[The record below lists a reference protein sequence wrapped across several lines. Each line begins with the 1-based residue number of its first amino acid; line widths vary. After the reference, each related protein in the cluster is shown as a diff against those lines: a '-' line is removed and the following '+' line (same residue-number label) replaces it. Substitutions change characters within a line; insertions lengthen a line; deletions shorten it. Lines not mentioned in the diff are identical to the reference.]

1 VIKPDCWRAGRLIFG
16 REAGLSAAAA
26 LTLEEHLTTCARC
39 SADAQQLDGL
49 RELSDLGASP
59 LKRAVRERAVLRALA
74 TTVSSPELA
83 SRPVLAPDWLRPSAY
98 GALAAIALVVAG
110 VWLRAG
116 TDPRATVV
124 SSGRLVSGELD
135 FEGEAVRSGGPLE
148 LAGLLQTRSG
158 AVVEL
163 AHATVQLRAGTRAD
177 WNGRTHAVSLREG
190 SLVADVDPARK
201 ASFSVETAS
210 FRAIVLGTRFEVAP
224 TQVKVWHGQVR
235 VVALDGRELARL
247 SAGQSHSVLAP
258 SRIPPAA
265 AADSEAAEPAP
276 VAVTQGELTRSE
288 ARPGRSSARAGARA
302 KRALEHERARATKT
316 RVVEADGGGRTTP
329 AEGPAESVADLLDR
343 ARVELAGRRVK
354 GARALVD
361 RALAASFEPSA
372 RAEALSLRAEC
383 ALVAGD
389 AAAAVRGYLEVAERY
404 ASLPA
409 GESALFAAARTEVDR
424 KAFERARPALERY
437 LARYPNGRFT
447 KEARARLRELT
458 AP

>member
-1 VIKPDCWRAGRLIFG
+1 VIKPDCWRAGRLISG

-26 LTLEEHLTTCARC
+26 LTLEEHLATCARC
-39 SADAQQLDGL
+39 SADARQLDGL

-59 LKRAVRERAVLRALA
+59 LKRAVRERAILRALA
-74 TTVSSPELA
+74 TTVSAPEAASPA
-83 SRPVLAPDWLRPSAY
+83 VAVPAWLRPSAY
-98 GALAAIALVVAG
+98 GALAAIALVVAS

-116 TDPRATVV
+116 TDPRASVG
-124 SSGRLVSGELD
+124 SSGRLVSGQLD
-135 FEGEAVRSGGPLE
+135 FEGEAVRSGQRLE
-148 LAGLLQTRSG
+148 LSGLLQTRSG

-163 AHATVQLRAGTRAD
+163 AHARVQLRAGTRARWD
-177 WNGRTHAVSLREG
+177 GRTHAVSLREG

-201 ASFSVETAS
+201 APFSVETAS

-247 SAGQSHSVLAP
+247 SAGQSHSVSPP
-258 SRIPPAA
+258 SRSTPAA
-265 AADSEAAEPAP
+265 AGTAAAEPAP
-276 VAVTQGELTRSE
+276 MAAQENELTGSA
-288 ARPGRSSARAGARA
+288 ARPSRTSARAGARVE
-302 KRALEHERARATKT
+302 RAPEPARARATT
-316 RVVEADGGGRTTP
+316 PPVVATDRVGQPTP
-329 AEGPAESVADLLDR
+329 AEAPTENVADLLDR

-354 GARALVD
+354 GARGLID
-361 RALAASFEPSA
+361 RALAASFEPSV
-372 RAEALSLRAEC
+372 RAEALTLRAEC
-383 ALVAGD
+383 ALVSGD